1 MRMYISDEFSYP
13 HDACRP
19 ALSLDLSTAETEIA
33 AKFFKD
39 RYPKLAAKLIAK
51 LQEGSEDVEVDAVK
65 YAKRFLAQV
74 EGSTGIVGEQTAHE
88 ILMLSQARNLD
99 AQTAEIQGRTA

>member
-1 MRMYISDEFSYP
+1 MKMYISAEFSYP

-19 ALSLDLSTAETEIA
+19 ALSLDLGPAETEIA
-33 AKFFKD
+33 AKFFKA

-65 YAKRFLAQV
+65 YAKRFLSNMGAV
-74 EGSTGIVGEQTAHE
+74 
-88 ILMLSQARNLD
+88 
-99 AQTAEIQGRTA
+99 